1 MVNRLGEIITKPIVT
16 YPLMVFIE
24 LVYLYLVPY
33 LHFMSVHGSGLDRD
47 AMLKCYYI
55 SDSIFKPCTGAVL
68 VLLCT
73 CFGFTDEY
81 IWIDNP
87 VQ

>member
-1 MVNRLGEIITKPIVT
+1 VVNRLGEIISKPIVT

-47 AMLKCYYI
+47 AMLKCYYPI
-55 SDSIFKPCTGAVL
+55 IGLIRHMT
-68 VLLCT
+68 
-73 CFGFTDEY
+73 
-81 IWIDNP
+81 
-87 VQ
+87 